1 MIAQL
6 AESYSEQFHEL
17 HRALFGI
24 QETSGP
30 TAVQFCA
37 SHFSEGVTTT
47 TLAFASCLARTHG
60 SESVIAVEA
69 NLRRPSF
76 NQVLKITPATTLP
89 DVLAGRASVESAI
102 ETSSSFGFPLVSAGS
117 GVKSGGQT
125 PVESMLDQLGQ
136 VLTDL
141 KKRYR
146 HIIIDSAPVI
156 PFIDAS
162 IIASA
167 VDKIALLVEAK
178 VTRSEVVDRSIQKL
192 KSGGGEISGI
202 VLTKREFFIPK
213 WIYRFL

>member
-1 MIAQL
+1 MITQL
-6 AESYSEQFHEL
+6 AELYSEQFHEL
-17 HRALFGI
+17 HRALFGM
-24 QETSGP
+24 QESSGP

-47 TLAFASCLARTHG
+47 SLAFAKCLARTHG
-60 SESVIAVEA
+60 SESVIVVEA
-69 NLRRPSF
+69 NLRKPSF
-76 NQVLKITPATTLP
+76 NQLLKINPAATLP
-89 DVLAGRASVESAI
+89 DVLAGRGPAEIAI
-102 ETSSSFGFPLVSAGS
+102 ETSSSLGVPLISAGYD
-117 GVKSGGQT
+117 VKSVDQC
-125 PVESMLDQLGQ
+125 PVESMLDRLGP
-136 VLTDL
+136 VLTEL

-162 IIASA
+162 IIANA

-202 VLTKREFFIPK
+202 ILTKREFFIPK